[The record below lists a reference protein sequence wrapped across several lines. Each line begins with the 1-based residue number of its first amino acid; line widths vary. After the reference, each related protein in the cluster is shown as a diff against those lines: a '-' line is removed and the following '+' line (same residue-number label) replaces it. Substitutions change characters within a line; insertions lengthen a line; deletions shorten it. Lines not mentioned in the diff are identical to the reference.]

1 MLAVAGDV
9 NLIIYCGDVD
19 ITGHIYHLPFW
30 DLILYISLI
39 PFVSGRGRL
48 PKASPAFPDVSD
60 HYYQEHDCGYGEYNL

>member
-1 MLAVAGDV
+1 MLAVACDV

-48 PKASPAFPDVSD
+48 PKASPVV
-60 HYYQEHDCGYGEYNL
+60 